1 MKRFAATMASLVLT
15 LVLTLVLMASSAWA
29 QQPDGAGRRLS
40 P

>member
-1 MKRFAATMASLVLT
+1 MKRFAATMAS

>member
-1 MKRFAATMASLVLT
+1 MKRFAATMAS
-15 LVLTLVLMASSAWA
+15 LVLMASSAWA